1 GSPAASAPTSR
12 CGRSAPAGP
21 RPRGRHRKSTMPF
34 VGSWWVSPRPPP
46 RSGCASST
54 AAASSRRTST
64 RSWRSPTSTG
74 PWSAGRASTPPPS
87 PVSCSTSSRG
97 AAMIG
102 VLINYV
108 VPVIHVL
115 ACLFL
120 IVVVLLQTGK
130 GADMG
135 AVFGG
140 GSQTLFGSSGAGN
153 FLTKLTTGTAIA
165 FMLTSL
171 ILTWGASRAP
181 SSNLFDRL
189 PAAAGAPSLPPAES
203 EPPAAPAPAP
213 EAGGGAP
220 AGESAPSQ

>member
-1 GSPAASAPTSR
+1 MS
-12 CGRSAPAGP
+12 
-21 RPRGRHRKSTMPF
+21 
-34 VGSWWVSPRPPP
+34 
-46 RSGCASST
+46 
-54 AAASSRRTST
+54 
-64 RSWRSPTSTG
+64 
-74 PWSAGRASTPPPS
+74 
-87 PVSCSTSSRG
+87 
-97 AAMIG
+97 
-102 VLINYV
+102 VLVHYV

-171 ILTWGASRAP
+171 ILTWGASRTP
-181 SSNLFDRL
+181 TSSLLNRL
-189 PAAAGAPSLPPAES
+189 PAPAAES
-203 EPPAAPAPAP
+203 APAPTPSGQVDAP
-213 EAGGGAP
+213 EVNADAPSEAAPDVGGDAP
-220 AGESAPSQ
+220 ATEPAPAE

>member
-1 GSPAASAPTSR
+1 MA
-12 CGRSAPAGP
+12 
-21 RPRGRHRKSTMPF
+21 
-34 VGSWWVSPRPPP
+34 
-46 RSGCASST
+46 
-54 AAASSRRTST
+54 
-64 RSWRSPTSTG
+64 
-74 PWSAGRASTPPPS
+74 
-87 PVSCSTSSRG
+87 
-97 AAMIG
+97 
-102 VLINYV
+102 VLIQYV

-171 ILTWGASRAP
+171 ILTWGASRTP
-181 SSNLFDRL
+181 VSSLLNRL
-189 PAAAGAPSLPPAES
+189 PAPAAEPAPSPNAEAEVPSAGAD
-203 EPPAAPAPAP
+203 APADAAP
-213 EAGGGAP
+213 EAGGEAP
-220 AGESAPSQ
+220 ANEPAPAE

>member
-1 GSPAASAPTSR
+1 
-12 CGRSAPAGP
+12 
-21 RPRGRHRKSTMPF
+21 M
-34 VGSWWVSPRPPP
+34 
-46 RSGCASST
+46 
-54 AAASSRRTST
+54 
-64 RSWRSPTSTG
+64 TG
-74 PWSAGRASTPPPS
+74 
-87 PVSCSTSSRG
+87 V
-97 AAMIG
+97 M
-102 VLINYV
+102 INYV

-171 ILTWGASRAP
+171 LLTIHASRAP
-181 SSNLFDRL
+181 SSDLLNRL
-189 PAAAGAPSLPPAES
+189 PAAEAPAAPP
-203 EPPAAPAPAP
+203 EPEASAPAAQAPAAAPAPAAP
-213 EAGGGAP
+213 AGGGEAP
-220 AGESAPSQ
+220 AGEAPATP